1 MVDFAK
7 LLQDRRSGVAASF
20 TAFADPEPEA
30 LTLSFGKH
38 RGVPL
43 TQVETSYL
51 EWVRNADRIT
61 PALLTAIDAELA
73 TRKPKEPILD
83 RWRAVAGTPKDI
95 TDMARLLVAA
105 GESEL
110 NAALDDHR
118 VTGAAALLKWCI
130 DMIELE
136 SDPGTLPPF

>member
-7 LLQDRRSGVAASF
+7 LLLDRRNGTAATF
-20 TAFADPEPEA
+20 TAFADPEPEDA

-51 EWVRNADRIT
+51 EWVRTADRIT

-73 TRKPKEPILD
+73 TRKPKAPVLD
-83 RWRAVAGTPKDI
+83 RWRAITGTPKDI
-95 TDMARLLVAA
+95 TDMARLLVAT
-105 GESEL
+105 GEGEL
-110 NAALDDHR
+110 SAALDDHR
-118 VTGAAALLKWCI
+118 VAGAVALLKWCI

-136 SDPGTLPPF
+136 SDTGNLPF